1 MKKVVYYNQL
11 FDAYKKL
18 LKEEEQQIFA
28 DYYEEDLSMQEIAD
42 NISISKSAVGK
53 KIKNIEQKL
62 DTYEQK
68 LKVVEKNQILENL
81 LEEKDLDKIKE
92 KIGILLTK

>member
-68 LKVVEKNQILENL
+68 LKMVEKNQILENL

-92 KIGILLTK
+92 KISILLTK

>member
-68 LKVVEKNQILENL
+68 LKMVEKNEILENL

-92 KIGILLTK
+92 KISILLTK